1 MGKTKVS
8 AAYPLLGM
16 LLLIIIVGGVGW
28 LFLSP
33 GSAAKGLVN
42 IVLVSIDTCRPDY
55 LGCYG
60 YQRKTTPNIDAIAQ
74 EGILFENVITP
85 IPNTLPAH
93 CSMLTGTVPP
103 YHGVHDN
110 HNYRLPKSNVTLA
123 EAMREHGYTTAGFV
137 SSFVLDSQFGLD
149 QGFDTYDDDVG
160 EGVGT
165 ARVLNERR
173 ANAVSGVAS
182 AWLEEHADERF
193 FLFLHYFDPHSPYD
207 PPEPYALRF
216 SDNRYAG
223 EIAYVDYHLGR
234 VIEKLKNLGLYDSA
248 MIIVTSDHGEGL
260 GEHSETWHGYFIYHS
275 TTKVPLIVKLPASRK
290 AARVQQTVALID
302 LFPTVLSN
310 VGIQVPSEVQGR
322 DLSAYFAGSSRS
334 GSERYFYSESLV
346 PTKHKCSPLFGLE
359 THQWK
364 YIQASRPELY
374 DLTRDP
380 GETNNVLAMH
390 PERADSFR
398 ERLKA
403 VLTETTRVIEED
415 RGLPLDQ
422 ESIGRLEA
430 LGYVGGAV
438 QEVFEFKSDKEDP
451 KDFIWVFEKITI
463 ATQFLHQGN
472 FSALRDA
479 CMDILAERWDTAR
492 AHEYLGIVAMEE
504 GQLEEASDHYRELL
518 RLEPTSAEAHFALGN
533 VAAREG
539 RLGEAGTYFAEAVRL
554 AEGVDEGSDSLKGTL
569 DRIGRIHPIL
579 FEARLH
585 LADTFFA
592 RRMVD
597 EAIDA
602 YRKALELDTLVV
614 MSEQFQEIKGSAYL
628 RLGDL
633 LYRKARYDE
642 AIEAY
647 QSGLELRPG
656 FPPGERALERALA
669 ARKGATTP

>member
-8 AAYPLLGM
+8 AAYPLLGI
-16 LLLIIIVGGVGW
+16 LLLVIIVGGVGW
-28 LFLSP
+28 LFLTP
-33 GSAAKGLVN
+33 GSTGKEPVN
-42 IVLVSIDTCRPDY
+42 IVLVSIDTCRPDH

-60 YQRKTTPNIDAIAQ
+60 YQRKTTPNIDAFAK

-123 EAMREHGYTTAGFV
+123 EVLREHGYTTAGFV

-160 EGVGT
+160 EGVGS

-173 ANAVSGVAS
+173 ANAVSAVAG

-193 FLFLHYFDPHSPYD
+193 FMFLHYFDPHSPYD

-216 SDNRYAG
+216 ADNRYAG
-223 EIAYVDYHLGR
+223 EIAYVDYHLGK
-234 VIEKLKNLGLYDSA
+234 VIEKLKHLGLYDSA
-248 MIIVTSDHGEGL
+248 MIIVTADHGEGL
-260 GEHSETWHGYFIYHS
+260 GEHAETWHGYFIYHS
-275 TTKVPLIVKLPASRK
+275 TTKVPLIVKLPGSRK

-302 LFPTVLSN
+302 LFPTILSN
-310 VGIQVPSEVQGR
+310 VGIQTPSKVQGR
-322 DLSAYFAGSSRS
+322 DLSAYFTGGNPS

-359 THQWK
+359 THEWK

-380 GETNNVLAMH
+380 NETNNVVAMH
-390 PERADSFR
+390 PRRADSFR
-398 ERLKA
+398 ERLRT
-403 VLTETTRVIEED
+403 VLTEQTRVIEED

-422 ESIGRLEA
+422 QSIGRLEA

-438 QEVFEFKSDKEDP
+438 QEVFEFDSDKEDP

-472 FSALRDA
+472 FAALRDT
-479 CMDILAERWDTAR
+479 CLDILAERWETAR

-504 GQLEEASDHYRELL
+504 GQREVASDHYHELL
-518 RLEPTSAEAHFALGN
+518 RLDPTSAEAHFALGN
-533 VAAREG
+533 VAAQEG
-539 RLGEAGTYFAEAVRL
+539 RLDEAGTYFSEAVRL

-569 DRIGRIHPIL
+569 DRIGRIHPVL

-585 LADTFFA
+585 LADTFWA

-597 EAIDA
+597 EGIDA
-602 YRKALELDTLVV
+602 YRKALELDTLVI

-633 LYRKARYDE
+633 LYRKGRYDE

-669 ARKGATTP
+669 AQEGATAP